1 VRWHWRRL
9 RPGAQPQDN
18 CNEVDRIVDA
28 SWLAALVRD
37 VSKVLEDLGMYP
49 IPGIP
54 LGHAHSRRHPGGS
67 GRHPRAREGGL

>member
-1 VRWHWRRL
+1 
-9 RPGAQPQDN
+9 
-18 CNEVDRIVDA
+18 
-28 SWLAALVRD
+28 
-37 VSKVLEDLGMYP
+37 MYP